1 MSKNQSK
8 YNTTGL
14 YRIDKTYLSSY
25 DDKNMLREWS
35 LLIMGT
41 GVERD
46 LSGVPKP
53 VVIFYWAMESF
64 VRFLPGYQNL
74 LPKILK
80 SMRH

>member
-1 MSKNQSK
+1 
-8 YNTTGL
+8 
-14 YRIDKTYLSSY
+14 
-25 DDKNMLREWS
+25 
-35 LLIMGT
+35 MGT